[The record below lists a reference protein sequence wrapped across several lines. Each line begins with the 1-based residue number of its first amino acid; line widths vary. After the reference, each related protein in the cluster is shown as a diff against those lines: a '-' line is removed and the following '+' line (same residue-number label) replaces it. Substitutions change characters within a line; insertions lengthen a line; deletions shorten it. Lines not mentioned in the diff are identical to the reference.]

1 MTIIRDGKEYVMT
14 DEEVFRAADA
24 IIWDANLNH
33 KIKIKRDNKEFELTK
48 EEHRSC
54 LLEWALSYK
63 QRQYELDK
71 KKGMNKK

>member
-1 MTIIRDGKEYVMT
+1 MKIVRDGKEY
-14 DEEVFRAADA
+14 ELKEREVFNAADA
-24 IIWDANLNH
+24 IIWENINPNY
-33 KIKIKRDNKEFELTK
+33 KIKRGNKEFELTK

-63 QRQYELDK
+63 QRQYEIDK

>member
-33 KIKIKRDNKEFELTK
+33 KIKIKRDNKEF
-48 EEHRSC
+48 
-54 LLEWALSYK
+54 
-63 QRQYELDK
+63 
-71 KKGMNKK
+71 